1 MTAQTTT
8 YTAKVHDRGN
18 GTAYIEMVPADPKFA
33 RACLM
38 RDDNLPLAEAIA
50 RAELYNREP
59 ERFWSE
65 TLSA

>member
-1 MTAQTTT
+1 MTAQTTN

-18 GTAYIEMVPADPKFA
+18 GTGYIEMVPDDPSFA

-38 RDDNLPLAEAIA
+38 RDDNLTLAEAIA

-59 ERFWSE
+59 KRFWSE
-65 TLSA
+65 THSA